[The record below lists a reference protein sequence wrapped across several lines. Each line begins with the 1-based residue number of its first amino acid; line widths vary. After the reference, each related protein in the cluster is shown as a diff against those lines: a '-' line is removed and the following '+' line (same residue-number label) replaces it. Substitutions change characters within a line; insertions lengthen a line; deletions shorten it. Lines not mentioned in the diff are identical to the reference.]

1 MQYRHASTRTARL
14 TGAGALALAATAAV
28 LAATTPALAR
38 PAAPAPPG
46 PEGMSAAS
54 AGSLA
59 ARFDDTSQG
68 SFYDSAHRRLVVNVL
83 SESAADTVRAGGATP
98 RLVSNSLAD
107 LRAAATTLRTKAT
120 MAGTSWVI
128 DPKADKVVVTA
139 DRTVDDDRLARL
151 NKVVDDLG
159 ARAVL
164 ERTPGE
170 LSLFLSGGDAIWG
183 SDARC
188 SLGFNVVKDG
198 APYFLT
204 AGHCGKAVSSWSD
217 KEGGAQVAQ
226 TETATFPTHDYSLVK
241 YTDTSVAHPSEV
253 DLYDGTAQPIT
264 KAGSAL
270 VGQSV
275 ERSGSTTKTHTGE
288 VTGLDATVNY
298 QEGTVSGLIKTS
310 VCAEPG
316 DSGGPLFDG
325 STALG
330 LTSGGS
336 GNCTS
341 GGETYF
347 QPVPDALTATGS
359 EIG

>member
-1 MQYRHASTRTARL
+1 MPYRHVSPRRTRLA
-14 TGAGALALAATAAV
+14 GACALALTATAV
-28 LAATTPALAR
+28 LSAAASAQAK

-46 PEGMSAAS
+46 PEGISAAS

-68 SFYDSAHRRLVVNVL
+68 SYYDAARHQLVVNVL
-83 SESAADTVRAGGATP
+83 DESAADTVRAGGATP
-98 RLVSNSLAD
+98 RLVQNSLAD
-107 LRAAATTLRTKAT
+107 LRSATATLHDRAT
-120 MAGTSWVI
+120 MTGTSWVI
-128 DPKADKVVVTA
+128 DPRADKVVVTA
-139 DRTVDDDRLARL
+139 DGTVTDDRLARL
-151 NKVVDDLG
+151 NQVVGDLG
-159 ARAVL
+159 GRAVL
-164 ERTPGE
+164 ERTAGR
-170 LSLFLSGGDAIWG
+170 LSLDLSGGDAIWG

-198 APYFLT
+198 DPYFLT
-204 AGHCGKAVSSWSD
+204 AGHCGKAVSTWSD
-217 KEGGAQVAQ
+217 KQSGSELAK
-226 TETATFPTHDYSLVK
+226 TESATFPTHDYSLVK
-241 YTDTSVAHPSEV
+241 YTSPDTPHPSEV
-253 DLYDGTAQPIT
+253 NLYNGKTQPIEE
-264 KAGSAL
+264 AGAAL

-298 QEGTVSGLIKTS
+298 QEGSVSGLIKTS

-347 QPVPDALTATGS
+347 QPVPEALKAFGA